1 VLMVWDRTADVVRR
15 RDDEVFIFMR
25 FVCLG
30 DLVTSGETSKE
41 FVRLFGRFV
50 APTIAAEV

>member
-1 VLMVWDRTADVVRR
+1 MLMVWDRTADVVRR